1 MAKLTICILTK
12 QEDLRKFITNALKE
26 DVGNGDHSAISCVS
40 RQAKNRAELLV
51 KQEGVIAGIELSEM
65 IFHQI
70 DSSLKVEQVLKDGDR
85 VDFGD
90 IAFFVEGNSISI
102 LTGERLV
109 LNCMQ
114 LMSAIATK
122 TTYLNSLI
130 SDTNCKLLD
139 TRKTFPL
146 NRIIEKWAVKIG
158 GGENHRF
165 GLYDM
170 IMIKD
175 NHIDFSG
182 GIANAIEKTKQYLAE
197 KNKNLEIIVEA
208 RNLEEVNEILNIG
221 GVKRILLDNFD
232 YKNTKK
238 AVGIIGD
245 KCETESSG
253 GINEETIVEYAKCGV
268 DFISIGALTH
278 TIENFDLSL
287 KAKK

>member
-1 MAKLTICILTK
+1 MTK
-12 QEDLRKFITNALKE
+12 QEDLKKFITNALKE
-26 DVGNGDHSAISCVS
+26 DVGDGDHSSLSCISA
-40 RQAKNRAELLV
+40 QAKNRAELLV
-51 KQEGVIAGIELSEM
+51 KQEGVIAGIELAKM
-65 IFHQI
+65 IFHQV
-70 DSSLKVEQVLKDGDR
+70 DSSLKVEQVIKDGDR
-85 VDFGD
+85 VNFGD
-90 IAFFVEGNSISI
+90 IAFFVQGNSISI

-122 TTYLNSLI
+122 TAYLNSLI

-146 NRIIEKWAVKIG
+146 NRMIEKWAAKIG

-165 GLYDM
+165 GLYNM

-175 NHIDFSG
+175 NHIDFAG
-182 GIANAIEKTKQYLAE
+182 GITNAIEKTKQYLAE

-232 YKNTKK
+232 YENTKK

-253 GINEETIVEYAKCGV
+253 GINEKTIVEYAKCGV
-268 DFISIGALTH
+268 DFISVGALTH

-287 KAKK
+287 KALK

>member
-1 MAKLTICILTK
+1 MTK
-12 QEDLRKFITNALKE
+12 QEDLKKFITNALKE
-26 DVGNGDHSAISCVS
+26 DVGDGDYSSLSCISA
-40 RQAKNRAELLV
+40 QAKNRAELLV
-51 KQEGVIAGIELSEM
+51 KQEGVIAGVELAKM
-65 IFHQI
+65 IFHQV

-85 VDFGD
+85 VNFGD
-90 IAFFVEGNSISI
+90 IAFFVQGNSISI

-122 TTYLNSLI
+122 TAYLNSLI

-146 NRIIEKWAVKIG
+146 NRMIEKWAAKIG

-165 GLYDM
+165 GLYNM

-175 NHIDFSG
+175 NHIDFAG
-182 GIANAIEKTKQYLAE
+182 GITNAIEKTKQYLVE

-208 RNLEEVNEILNIG
+208 RNLEEVNEILNVG

-232 YKNTKK
+232 YENTKK

-253 GINEETIVEYAKCGV
+253 GINEKTIVEYAKCGV
-268 DFISIGALTH
+268 DFISVGALTH

-287 KAKK
+287 KALK